1 MCLIQLEHGRPGAL
15 SLETP
20 PLYFLGPRKAGDA
33 HLSADTR
40 GPAIIEVSYLERERK
55 TTGTLPAWLG
65 PGQADNQ
72 EMEED
77 EWQSTPL

>member
-40 GPAIIEVSYLERERK
+40 GPATSEGFVSEVKGEPVRTSGLAGSRA
-55 TTGTLPAWLG
+55 G
-65 PGQADNQ
+65 
-72 EMEED
+72 
-77 EWQSTPL
+77 